1 MLPKDIEDA
10 LNEQRAAILQ
20 TQGPEACQKLQC
32 DIDNVKETITKCTS
46 RYQRRRKL
54 DLLKTVADLEE
65 KLKNARSG
73 KILKDF
79 EEKIKPMLDV
89 YHRLSKNEP
98 KVAAKLVRF
107 SDSKDSEIVLEMRR
121 CLIDKF
127 KKTELQHALL
137 GDFCDD
143 CGVMM
148 LVIASDSLLGCPKC
162 AKTRAVP
169 HASATSSMESDF
181 VPNGSIK
188 IKSRLLEWVQ
198 FSQAKE
204 CVEIDE
210 GVGLLLTKILVK
222 DCFPHLIKPDVIER
236 VKQEVEKGGDFVD
249 SNDAIQRLKEFI
261 PSLDHDMKRIN
272 GSAIRRAMQSLV
284 SRGYGHVRKL
294 YENSSKYGAAIS
306 GFWPRRFSSEQEDR
320 IRRMFTLAAP
330 VYHSDRVKS
339 STLTFKGG
347 YPYWL
352 RCVCILNGWYEFLDH
367 FQVKREPRSSER
379 EVKRSEF
386 WNKLKWEVV
395 PSHSPLRPQLCV
407 DSEGNQ
413 FEIRSE
419 DFETSLPL
427 ITSLSRGPE
436 VQVRAYREPIQKQEE
451 EKEKE
456 KEKEEEKETC
466 GQKRKRTNS
475 GLGLEEAAES
485 GRAEGN
491 DFNNN
496 IY

>member
-10 LNEQRAAILQ
+10 LNEQRAAILR
-20 TQGPEACQKLQC
+20 TQGPEACQELQC
-32 DIDNVKETITKCTS
+32 DIKNVKEKITKCTS

-54 DLLKTVADLEE
+54 DLLKTVSDLEE

-73 KILKDF
+73 KIFRDF
-79 EEKIKPMLDV
+79 EEKVKPMLDV

-107 SDSKDSEIVLEMRR
+107 SASKDSEIVLEMRR

-181 VPNGSIK
+181 VPNGAIK

-204 CVEIDE
+204 CIEIDE
-210 GVGLLLTKILVK
+210 SVGLSLTKILVK
-222 DCFPHLIKPDVIER
+222 DCFPHLNKPDVIER
-236 VKQEVEKGGDFVD
+236 VKQEVERGGDFVD
-249 SNDAIQRLKEFI
+249 SDDAIQRLKESI
-261 PSLDHDMKRIN
+261 PSLEYDMKRIN

-306 GFWPRRFSSEQEDR
+306 GFWPRRFSSDQEDR

-395 PSHSPLRPQLCV
+395 PSHSPLRPQLCI

-413 FEIRSE
+413 FEICSE

-427 ITSLSRGPE
+427 ITSLSRDPE
-436 VQVRAYREPIQKQEE
+436 VQVRAREPRQKQEE
-451 EKEKE
+451 GKEKE

-475 GLGLEEAAES
+475 GSEE
-485 GRAEGN
+485 GAEGN
-491 DFNNN
+491 DDFNNN